1 MKTNTCDFCSK
12 PTPISYSIKFF
23 IDKNKQLT
31 LGGSDHDYP
40 LCQSC
45 WNNIADHALGHS
57 DILEKERCIRLN
69 LE

>member
-45 WNNIADHALGHS
+45 WDNIADHRTR
-57 DILEKERCIRLN
+57 IL
-69 LE
+69 

>member
-45 WNNIADHALGHS
+45 WNNIADHALGYPEP
-57 DILEKERCIRLN
+57 LYKERKQLRK
-69 LE
+69 